1 MENKTTSDSGISPEL
16 QMEGARV
23 WAATTAGE
31 LLTDAA
37 ECVEA
42 LLKYDER
49 MSTAPKHATL
59 VSAHALLSLL
69 DYEGGRIATALEKIL
84 QRLDCLDGWHA
95 RGEDV
100 DAQPDDEVVPT
111 AYESERMLGVLK
123 ADWLRKHPEHTQEE
137 YRDAMRRFEILA
149 GL

>member
-1 MENKTTSDSGISPEL
+1 MENKTINDSGISPEL
-16 QMEGARV
+16 QMEGERV

-31 LLTDAA
+31 LLSDAA

-49 MSTAPKHATL
+49 MSTAPKQAAL
-59 VSAHALLSLL
+59 VAVHALLSLL
-69 DYEGGRIATALEKIL
+69 DFEVGRIASALEKIDGK
-84 QRLDCLDGWHA
+84 LDFLDGGHA
-95 RGEDV
+95 RGDDV

-111 AYESERMLGVLK
+111 AYESERRLGALK
-123 ADWLRKHPEHTQEE
+123 ADWLRQHPVHTEKE
-137 YRDAMRRFEILA
+137 YIDAMREFEIMA